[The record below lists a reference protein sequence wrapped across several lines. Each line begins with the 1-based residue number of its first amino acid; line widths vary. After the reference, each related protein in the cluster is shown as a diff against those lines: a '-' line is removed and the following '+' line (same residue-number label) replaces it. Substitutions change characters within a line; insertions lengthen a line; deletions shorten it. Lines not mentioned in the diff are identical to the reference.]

1 MDIKSLKS
9 VEGADERA
17 PIQNA
22 KEIEIDPNDP
32 QVRRPVYTE
41 YTDIDWLT
49 G

>member
-1 MDIKSLKS
+1 MDTKSLKS
-9 VEGADERA
+9 VEDVDERA

-32 QVRRPVYTE
+32 QVRRPAYPE
-41 YTDIDWLT
+41 NTDTDWLT